1 MNELILLNQNN
12 KEEYKKRFNYA
23 ISILKLF
30 PNTIIHE
37 IKYRQF
43 LIAYPPPIKMVDA
56 LKSIKDMNKRYAI
69 LNRYIVK
76 ISRDN
81 NIPDSTIDL
90 YMIAKKKSDFKTLIY
105 MTIYLVKYNIKLF
118 NYRKQVFEK
127 L

>member
-1 MNELILLNQNN
+1 MNELMLLNQNN

-23 ISILKLF
+23 TSILNLF
-30 PNTIIHE
+30 PNIIHE

-43 LIAYPPPIKMVDA
+43 LIAYPPPIKMVNA
-56 LKSIKDMNKRYAI
+56 LKSIQEINKRYAI
-69 LNRYIVK
+69 LNRYVVK
-76 ISRDN
+76 IARDN
-81 NIPDSTIDL
+81 NIAESTIDL

-105 MTIYLVKYNIKLF
+105 MTVYLVKYNIKLF